1 MPDSLSFLG
10 HATIMFQMRGTHI
23 LTDPVL
29 TDRVLYLRRRHLSAS
44 QWLSQQP
51 APDLILL
58 SHLHLDHLHLP
69 SLRRLPSH
77 TPMIAPRGAGKW
89 LRRVLCRPVIELSPG
104 DVYQLDDVT
113 IHVTYAEHGGNLPII
128 GLAQGYLLKGDSTV
142 YFPGDTDVFPQMA
155 ELAKEDLDVALM
167 PIWGWGPT
175 LGAGHLDP
183 RTAAEAVAL
192 LKPRHV
198 VPIHWGSFRPL
209 GPIWELFTYL
219 RTPGPKFLYHMKRL
233 APETQV
239 HFLEPGGQFIIPP
252 HEDLDLTEK
261 PRQGSQ
267 PREASHR

>member
-1 MPDSLSFLG
+1 MPDALSFLG
-10 HATIMFQMRGTHI
+10 HATMMFHMRGKHI

-29 TDRVLYLRRRHLSAS
+29 TDRVLHLRRRNFSAP
-44 QWLSQQP
+44 QWVSQQP
-51 APDLILL
+51 SPDLILL

-69 SLRRLPSH
+69 SLRRLPPH
-77 TPMIAPRGAGKW
+77 APMIAPRGAGKW

-113 IHVTYAEHGGNLPII
+113 IHVIHAEHGGNLPII
-128 GLAQGYLLKGDSTV
+128 GLAQGYLLKGESTV

-155 ELAKEDLDVALM
+155 ELAKENLDVALM

-209 GPIWELFTYL
+209 GHIWELFTYL
-219 RTPGPKFLYHMKRL
+219 RTPGPKFLYHMKRF

-239 HFLEPGGQFIIPP
+239 HFLEPGGQFIIHP
-252 HEDLDLTEK
+252 HEDLNLMEK

-267 PREASHR
+267 PREASHK